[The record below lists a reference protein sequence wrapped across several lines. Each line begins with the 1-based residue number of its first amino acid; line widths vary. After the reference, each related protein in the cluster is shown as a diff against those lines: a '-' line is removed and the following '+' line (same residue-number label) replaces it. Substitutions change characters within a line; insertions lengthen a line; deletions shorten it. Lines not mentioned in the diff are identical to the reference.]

1 MQQALKLNEMRR
13 KKGLGGGFRVV
24 VVVVIFLNILLT
36 AVAKVTEPLEEK
48 EAAAAAAVKVKVGVV
63 LDLNVIVG
71 KMSLS
76 CISMALADFYASRS
90 YYKTRIILNPID
102 SNGSVIRA
110 AAAGSILAY

>member
-13 KKGLGGGFRVV
+13 KKGLGGGFRV